1 MAKGEE
7 NIALLLEKF
16 KNEIKSDLEETLRSH
31 LQKLNIQELFNEQTK
46 KYDQIME
53 ENCKLKDMILKQNR
67 QIEELKRK
75 NNIVVFG
82 VPERKEE
89 NFQKL
94 EDNIL
99 GLGNSTL
106 GVEINKT
113 DLNYVRRIGPS
124 REKKRPIVVSF
135 VSYNIKRRILQNCY
149 KLKGTSI
156 FITDDLDKEQQA
168 RRKEM
173 IQIRANL
180 KQRGINDIKMK
191 NNGLIIEG
199 KFQHFTQ
206 LTQQPSPI
214 HVDAED
220 EEDEEEEESQDQNS
234 RTPEQ
239 NLRTSKK
246 RKKDVKSPIQPF
258 QKNTIMNFFRPSSN
272 KEADD

>member
-1 MAKGEE
+1 MTKGEE

-31 LQKLNIQELFNEQTK
+31 LEKLNIQELFNEQKK

-67 QIEELKRK
+67 QIEELRRK
-75 NNIVVFG
+75 NNIVIFG
-82 VPERKEE
+82 VSERKEE

-99 GLGNSTL
+99 DLGNSTL

-135 VSYNIKRRILQNCY
+135 VSYNTKRRVLQNCY

-156 FITDDLDKEQQA
+156 FITDDLDKEQQS
-168 RRKEM
+168 RRKEL

-206 LTQQPSPI
+206 LTQQPSL
-214 HVDAED
+214 HVAAED
-220 EEDEEEEESQDQNS
+220 DEEEEEEESRDQDA
-234 RTPEQ
+234 RTSEQ

-258 QKNTIMNFFRPSSN
+258 QKNTIMNFFRPSSY